1 MAKGLHLQ
9 IILSFIAMV
18 FQISVAMGQELKNMK
33 PSYVQ
38 LLDFSDEA
46 KAGWARRDALLEQLV
61 NGTKEW
67 DNLSKEEEQLLE
79 KYEEFYENI
88 WDIVGGGDSWYN
100 AGGPKKVAAS
110 SHLKS
115 QGSNTY
121 DPQNAH
127 DLSYKNAW
135 VEGVPGY
142 GIGEYLTYTFS
153 AASPRITDIIVVN
166 GYVKSE
172 SAYRNNS
179 RVKKLKVYLND
190 KPYAILNLED
200 KIAKQGFKV
209 EPIGYDDRDNLDL
222 LSNQS
227 DFTLKFE
234 ILEVY
239 KGAKYADVAITE
251 IYFDGLDVLCFAKG
265 TKVQLANRLQKNIEN
280 LKVGDLVMSMDPKTS
295 QLYTT
300 RVEKLEKVIHHNL
313 VTYKFE
319 SGLSIT
325 ATQDHPFKI
334 KNKGWASLKPQQS
347 RQYKGFEQVNIINI
361 GDQFQ
366 TATGVEKLVDIE
378 WLKGKQDTYTISKL
392 SAGNSFIAN
401 GLVVAVEELNNN
413 AKAIDN

>member
-1 MAKGLHLQ
+1 MAKGLHFK
-9 IILSFIAMV
+9 IIVSFIAMV
-18 FQISVAMGQELKNMK
+18 FQISVASGQELKNMK
-33 PSYVQ
+33 PSYIQ

-61 NGTKEW
+61 SGDKEW
-67 DNLSKEEEQLLE
+67 NNLSKEEQQLLE
-79 KYEEFYENI
+79 KYEEVYENI

-100 AGGPKKVAAS
+100 VGGPKQVTAS

-121 DPQNAH
+121 DPQNVH

-142 GIGEYLTYTFS
+142 GIGEYLTYTFP

-200 KIAKQGFKV
+200 KIASQGFKV
-209 EPIGYDDRDNLDL
+209 EPIGYGNRENLDML
-222 LSNQS
+222 
-227 DFTLKFE
+227 DTKVDWTLKFE

-251 IYFDGLDVLCFAKG
+251 IYFDGLDVLCLAKG
-265 TKVQLANRLQKNIEN
+265 TKVQLANKLQKNIED
-280 LKVGDLVMSMDPKTS
+280 LKVGDLVMSMDPETG

-300 RVEKLEKVIHHNL
+300 QIKKLEKVIHHNL

-319 SGLSIT
+319 SGFSIT
-325 ATQDHPFKI
+325 VTQDHPFKI
-334 KNKGWASLKPQQS
+334 KNKGWASLKPHQS

-361 GDQFQ
+361 GDQFH
-366 TATGVEKLVDIE
+366 TATGVEKLVEIE
-378 WLKGKQDTYTISKL
+378 RLKGKQETYTISKL
-392 SAGNSFIAN
+392 SAGQNFIAN
-401 GLVVAVEELNNN
+401 GLIVGVEELKGELKSINN
-413 AKAIDN
+413 